1 MEIRKI
7 DVDALSVPEI
17 LSLLEIARGI
27 SSVQPD
33 WMLLKR
39 ELARYEAWG
48 FYDRKVVLGYAL
60 ISGSSPY
67 LGGSVQI
74 VELKYRWEYN
84 QESTVAQMLREIART
99 YQGSSDFLVMDIDL
113 RRDLNRNLYQKLG
126 FTTSVM
132 QSPMGRDHGVLF
144 AQMDSLLK
152 RDLMLD
158 ISLGIC

>member
-1 MEIRKI
+1 
-7 DVDALSVPEI
+7 
-17 LSLLEIARGI
+17 
-27 SSVQPD
+27 
-33 WMLLKR
+33 ML
-39 ELARYEAWG
+39 
-48 FYDRKVVLGYAL
+48 LGYAL

-126 FTTSVM
+126 FATSVM
-132 QSPMGRDHGVLF
+132 QSPMGRDRGVLF